1 MSRRAPRTPPL
12 PRLPRPRPPATP
24 KYPGP
29 PHPAHPPTVAR
40 LLEERDQTVL
50 DLVDNLLNRG
60 VVVTGDVVLALAG
73 VDLVY
78 LRLSVLL
85 CAADRVGEARVGRRR
100 RPERRRRTG

>member
-24 KYPGP
+24 KFPGP
-29 PHPAHPPTVAR
+29 PHPVHPPTVAR
-40 LLEERDQTVL
+40 LLEERDRTVL
-50 DLVDNLLNRG
+50 DLIDNLLNRG
-60 VVVTGDVVLALAG
+60 VVLTGDVVLGLAG

-85 CAADRVGEARVGRRR
+85 CAADRVGEARPGRRR
-100 RPERRRRTG
+100 RRRRG